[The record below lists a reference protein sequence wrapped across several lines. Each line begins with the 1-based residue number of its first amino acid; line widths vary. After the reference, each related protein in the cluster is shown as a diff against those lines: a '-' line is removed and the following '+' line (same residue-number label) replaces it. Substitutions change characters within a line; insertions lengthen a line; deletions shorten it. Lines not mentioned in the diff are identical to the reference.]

1 LAAGPLIFDIVN
13 NVENLYSIGA
23 IGIIWKETNE
33 QARERGYLSMTGF
46 ACRVADVAEIDEA
59 CDYIR

>member
-1 LAAGPLIFDIVN
+1 MIFDIVN

-23 IGIIWKETNE
+23 IGIIWKGINE

-46 ACRVADVAEIDEA
+46 ACRVSDVTDIDEA
-59 CDYIR
+59 WEYVKIQASM